1 MSHAGRLG
9 SPPGASRRPAP
20 VWPVREAAAGG
31 PLLPLWFARGSV
43 LLAFCAFAGLHWA
56 GMLDPAAPGPAW
68 EAVGLAALVVLAL
81 HGAARLPRALGWLA
95 ATAVAVVAVA
105 LALLAGGLAD
115 EYLRP
120 DHWGELLAGSS
131 RGLEALPGVNVPYRG
146 VDEWTRLALGAGGT
160 LLAVV
165 AALLAFW
172 PRRGRP
178 GFPAAALL
186 ALVTLYA
193 VPAVVL
199 SVEGEFLRGALL
211 ALLMLA
217 FLRLEKLR
225 VRDAP
230 AAGAVAVAAAI
241 GALVAAPALDGRD
254 PWFDYE
260 SWAIE
265 TAGAQ
270 SVAFRW
276 DHDYSPLDWPRDGRE
291 LLRVKAAEG
300 AYWKASD
307 LSLFDGRTWRQ
318 DPRQRGDDPSSQ
330 LPASPGNLSRWTQE
344 IRVTLRNLRT
354 DSFVTA
360 GVATSVDG
368 ESGYPIGGGVFQSSS
383 GLGRGDSYTARV
395 YTPNPTDRQLRENT
409 VGHYEDWLRSYLRAY
424 VPEPGAVPTTDP
436 VEERTQQVRITWPM
450 WDEDAQPEA
459 DGFGGYQGAAGPV
472 LERSELARTWE
483 LAQQLRAESTSEFDY
498 IERVEAVLG
507 EFRYSET
514 PPPASETLDGFL
526 FDSQIGFCQHYSG
539 AEALL
544 LRMGG
549 VPARVATGFTS
560 GVFDDRQREFVVR
573 DFDAHS
579 WVEAWIPGFGWVTR
593 DPTPAAAPPR
603 SQPGEDGGAGP
614 LGGSAGAPDLGGER
628 LGDLESGRAL
638 AEEEGSNAA
647 LTIAGGVLA
656 GIALIAGLLLER
668 RRRRRLPPP
677 AQRPLAE
684 FERALRRAGFDGG
697 PGATLSRIERS
708 FSGWP
713 GAAGY
718 VRALREQRY
727 SGRAAAPTA
736 EQRRGLRAALARDA
750 GVLRSWWA
758 LPPRRRRRVRRTA
771 ALRRWVRGA
780 AARRVSPQP
789 PYRGSRRHSSHPRLG
804 PTPSMP
810 QFDPGARCCTLRADA
825 RSGDHRSAQRATR
838 DRRRLPHRHCHLG
851 PGHATARR
859 RPTTVRHGPWVASR
873 TGGTGWARRESRHD
887 PPLLAPGRRPAG
899 DAPAR
904 DRPLPAPARRRRRA
918 ALRTLAASGLG
929 TAGSRARRLR
939 APQPRAGRTARRA
952 RRGA

>member
-1 MSHAGRLG
+1 MSHAGRLD
-9 SPPGASRRPAP
+9 SPPGAARRPAP
-20 VWPVREAAAGG
+20 VWVVREDAAGG
-31 PLLPLWFARGSV
+31 PLLPLWSARGSV
-43 LLAFCAFAGLHWA
+43 LLAFCAFAGLNWA

-68 EAVGLAALVVLAL
+68 QAVGLAALVALAL
-81 HGAARLPRALGWLA
+81 HGAARLPRALSLVA
-95 ATAVAVVAVA
+95 STAVALAAIA

-120 DHWGELLAGSS
+120 DRWGELLAGAS
-131 RGLEALPGVNVPYRG
+131 RGIEALPGVNVPYRG

-178 GFPAAALL
+178 GFPAAALFAL
-186 ALVTLYA
+186 ATLYA

-199 SVEGEFLRGALL
+199 SVDGEFLRGALL

-230 AAGAVAVAAAI
+230 AAGAVAVAAAV
-241 GALVAAPALDGRD
+241 GALVVAPALDGRD

-270 SVAFRW
+270 AVSFSW

-291 LLRVKAAEG
+291 LLRVKAEEG
-300 AYWKASD
+300 AYWKASE
-307 LSLFDGRTWRQ
+307 LALFDGRTWRQ
-318 DPRQRGDDPSSQ
+318 DPRRLQTDPSSQ
-330 LPASPGNLSRWTQE
+330 LPASPGNSQLWSQR
-344 IRVTLRNLRT
+344 IRVTLRNLHT
-354 DSFVTA
+354 DTFVTA
-360 GVATSVDG
+360 GITTSIDG
-368 ESGYPIGGGVFQSSS
+368 ESGFPIGGGVFRSPS
-383 GLGRGDSYTARV
+383 GLGRGDSYTAEV
-395 YTPNPTDRQLRENT
+395 YTPKPTDRQLRENT
-409 VGHYEDWLRSYLRAY
+409 VGHYEDWLRYYLRAY
-424 VPEPGAVPTTDP
+424 VPEPGSVPTTDP
-436 VEERTQQVRITWPM
+436 IEERAQPVRVTWPM
-450 WDEDAQPEA
+450 WDEEGPPEA
-459 DGFGGYQGAAGPV
+459 DGFGGYQGTAGPV
-472 LERSELARTWE
+472 LERSQLARAWA
-483 LAQQLRAESTSEFDY
+483 LAQQLRAESTSAFDY
-498 IERVEAVLG
+498 VARVEALLDDG
-507 EFRYSET
+507 YAYSES

-526 FDSQIGFCQHYSG
+526 FDSKIGFCQQFSG

-549 VPARVATGFTS
+549 IPARVATGFTP
-560 GVFDDRQREFVVR
+560 GAFDDRQREFVVR

-603 SQPGEDGGAGP
+603 SQPGEDEGAGP

-628 LGDLESGRAL
+628 LSDLESGRAL
-638 AEEEGSNAA
+638 AQEEGSGAA
-647 LTIAGGVLA
+647 LTIAGGVLG
-656 GIALIAGLLLER
+656 GIALLAGLLLER

-684 FERALRRAGFDGG
+684 FERALRRARYDGG

-727 SGRAAAPTA
+727 SGRPAVPTP

-758 LPPRRRRRVRRTA
+758 LPPRR
-771 ALRRWVRGA
+771 
-780 AARRVSPQP
+780 
-789 PYRGSRRHSSHPRLG
+789 
-804 PTPSMP
+804 
-810 QFDPGARCCTLRADA
+810 
-825 RSGDHRSAQRATR
+825 
-838 DRRRLPHRHCHLG
+838 
-851 PGHATARR
+851 
-859 RPTTVRHGPWVASR
+859 
-873 TGGTGWARRESRHD
+873 
-887 PPLLAPGRRPAG
+887 
-899 DAPAR
+899 
-904 DRPLPAPARRRRRA
+904 
-918 ALRTLAASGLG
+918 
-929 TAGSRARRLR
+929 
-939 APQPRAGRTARRA
+939 A
-952 RRGA
+952 RRGAA